1 MNKCLNNWGAN
12 MKDYLHAIWTAISY
26 GFAIAVLGG
35 CIIGGLYWLADGDI
49 KCMLAQDPPT
59 CAAIKNKG
67 VK

>member
-1 MNKCLNNWGAN
+1 